1 MHRKRYLF
9 LALILTVVLA
19 GAGIASAQ
27 DAAPAQGQEGA
38 QTAQPA
44 PAMDQQA
51 EQPAPI
57 LTQPAPATVADDEG
71 ISGPFDLERCVTRA
85 LKANPSMTGIRAQL
99 QGAQFGENSALG
111 KFGPALKGT
120 YGYTYYDR
128 KYTSSNEHNDWVGSL
143 NLTQPV
149 FTGFNLLAG
158 WQKSKLNKE
167 STAAQLT
174 NVELTLVESVQSNF
188 LSLLKARM
196 DVKSAEDSVARLES
210 QLKVTTAFYDVG
222 LRPKAEVLDA
232 EVDLATAKQELLR
245 ARNNVF
251 TQEAQLNTLLNI
263 PIESDVQYVGEL
275 KFIPFDL
282 SLRDCLTRAYA
293 NRPDLIIGQ
302 KSVDMAQKDVTM
314 AESSFYPQVDATW
327 DYVNRG
333 EDPGLNGGGAYSERA
348 SEYWTAGVGASMDI
362 FQWGSDYYNSRQFAQ
377 VVKQMEAELEN
388 TRLNAGFEVKRS
400 LLNIQEAA
408 DRISVAQKSV
418 VAAEEAYRMAVAR
431 YQAQVGTNTDV
442 LNAQERLTFA
452 EAQLSQALA
461 DYGTAVSALYV
472 AMGEKNLGLKEIK

>member
-1 MHRKRYLF
+1 MHCKRYLF
-9 LALILTVVLA
+9 SALALTVVLTC
-19 GAGIASAQ
+19 AGIAFAQ
-27 DAAPAQGQEGA
+27 DAAPAQGQEAA
-38 QTAQPA
+38 QAAQPA
-44 PAMDQQA
+44 PAEDQ
-51 EQPAPI
+51 QPAPI
-57 LTQPAPATVADDEG
+57 LTQPAPAADDGG

-85 LKANPSMTGIRAQL
+85 LNANPAMTGIRAQL
-99 QGAQFGENSALG
+99 QGARYGENSALG
-111 KFGPALKGT
+111 QFGPALNGS
-120 YGYTYYDR
+120 YGYLYYDR
-128 KYTSSNEHNDWVGSL
+128 KNSLSDKHDDWVGSL

-149 FTGFNLLAG
+149 FQGFNLLAG
-158 WQKSKLNKE
+158 WQKAQLNKE
-167 STAAQLT
+167 STEAQLT
-174 NVELTLVESVQSNF
+174 DVELTLVESVQSNF

-232 EVDLATAKQELLR
+232 EVDLATAKQELLK
-245 ARNNVF
+245 ARNNVS

-263 PIESDVQYVGEL
+263 PIEAPVEYVGEL
-275 KFIPFDL
+275 KYIPFGL
-282 SLRDCLTRAYA
+282 SLKDCLTRAYA

-314 AESSFYPQVDATW
+314 AESSFYPKVDATW

-333 EDPGLNGGGAYSERA
+333 DNPGLDGGGAYSERS
-348 SEYWTAGVGASMDI
+348 SEYWTAGVGATMNI
-362 FQWGSDYYNSRQFAQ
+362 FQWGADYYNSRQYAQ
-377 VVKQMEAELEN
+377 VVKQMEADLEN

-400 LLNIQEAA
+400 LLSIQEAA
-408 DRISVAQKSV
+408 DRITVAQKSV

-472 AMGEKNLGLKEIK
+472 AMGEKNLGLREMK